1 MLASVVVFSVMMKI
15 TKHFMDFA
23 IKKLEEDDAY
33 YCTKAYMYLQHKL

>member
-1 MLASVVVFSVMMKI
+1 MLVSVVVFSVMMKI
-15 TKHFMDFA
+15 IRFFMEFA